1 MRIACGQVFT
11 SEFVGGWLG
20 FFTAPEVL
28 LYGLVWENY
37 PNGIWAYRW
46 GDQQFWKSAVG
57 LFDDGSHVED
67 VSYVRTPP
75 GIFRSLQTLAKTL
88 NPQKRTPMKTLSTL
102 DHVFTRE
109 PSEDDGLC
117 RWTGGA

>member
-57 LFDDGSHVED
+57 SSTTARTLRTCRTSGRPQ
-67 VSYVRTPP
+67 VSS
-75 GIFRSLQTLAKTL
+75 GA
-88 NPQKRTPMKTLSTL
+88 
-102 DHVFTRE
+102 
-109 PSEDDGLC
+109 C
-117 RWTGGA
+117 RP